1 MRRIERGLVCS
12 VACGAVTYVAIQGGE
27 WTSGGRLYLASLFS
41 SAVLVATAPTLRQ
54 CHPARILTSH
64 IGSMGVGLVARMV
77 VPATPL
83 TIAMSVSVALCLV
96 LVFDALHPPAIANAG
111 IGLVAPESISEL
123 LSLVAVT
130 SFLLAGAAVAA
141 AGLASAIPG
150 RSMSLSQFWWRR
162 RR

>member
-1 MRRIERGLVCS
+1 MICA

-41 SAVLVATAPTLRQ
+41 SAVLVSTAPTLRQ
-54 CHPARILTSH
+54 CHPARILVSH
-64 IGSMGVGLVARMV
+64 IGSMMIGLLARML

-83 TIAMSVSVALCLV
+83 TIAMSVSIALCLV
-96 LVFDALHPPAIANAG
+96 LLFDALHPPAIANAG
-111 IGLVAPESISEL
+111 IGLVAPESMSEL

-130 SFLLAGAAVAA
+130 SVLLAVAAVAA
-141 AGLASAIPG
+141 AGLASAIAG
-150 RSMSLSQFWWRR
+150 RSMSMSQFWWRR